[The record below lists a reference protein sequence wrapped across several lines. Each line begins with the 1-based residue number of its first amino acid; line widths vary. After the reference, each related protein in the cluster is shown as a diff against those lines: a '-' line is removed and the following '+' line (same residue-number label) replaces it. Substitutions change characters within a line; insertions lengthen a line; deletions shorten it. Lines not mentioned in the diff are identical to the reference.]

1 MKSHQ
6 YANSYWSTITTHLVQ
21 VIVHK
26 VVKTQTGYYK
36 VPLRFMLHTLG
47 KKGILWSFVSDNKT
61 VISKNKLHCCQAS
74 CCSSLTDK
82 IKLTPLQLFASKFH
96 ST

>member
-1 MKSHQ
+1 MVKVHMKSHQ
-6 YANSYWSTITTHLVQ
+6 YASSYWSTITTHLVQ

-47 KKGILWSFVSDNKT
+47 KKGIL
-61 VISKNKLHCCQAS
+61 
-74 CCSSLTDK
+74 
-82 IKLTPLQLFASKFH
+82 
-96 ST
+96 